1 MVEPNNFTKHPVL
14 AGSDD
19 CGVWSRRGGRVVG
32 GVVAD
37 PAPWMVQLMRG
48 RKHICAGALVSPRH
62 VLTAAH
68 CVQQHRCVYREAQ
81 RQSKMT
87 SAAVSPSCTGCG
99 GQVAV
104 APPESSSFVPHQRCA
119 ASTTSMFRWLMAL
132 CWRAL
137 SAEQKAHF
145 ERCPCV
151 AAVRAKCRPDLR
163 LRLAEGAEHAPRQV
177 LVHENFD
184 ASELRHDLA
193 LLVLE
198 QPAAA
203 ARAEMVCLPTAS
215 EENHEGR
222 AALVSGWGSTGS
234 HEQMQQQENVGEGI
248 PEHREAMVQTLNRD
262 QCEEAYLGLLDIT
275 DEKLCAAGDGVDT
288 CQIAQKFEAYDG
300 SLYHGRFCG
309 GLYQPVGSL
318 SRCLTTESEGQ
329 YRVFLISDG
338 FHFNG

>member
-1 MVEPNNFTKHPVL
+1 
-14 AGSDD
+14 
-19 CGVWSRRGGRVVG
+19 
-32 GVVAD
+32 
-37 PAPWMVQLMRG
+37 MRG

-104 APPESSSFVPHQRCA
+104 APPESSSFVPHQ
-119 ASTTSMFRWLMAL
+119 
-132 CWRAL
+132 
-137 SAEQKAHF
+137 
-145 ERCPCV
+145 
-151 AAVRAKCRPDLR
+151 RPDLR

-288 CQIAQKFEAYDG
+288 CQGDSGGPLVVSDPVRDRFSVVGVTSFGVRCGDSRFPGVYTRVAAY
-300 SLYHGRFCG
+300 LPWIREKMVEH
-309 GLYQPVGSL
+309 
-318 SRCLTTESEGQ
+318 
-329 YRVFLISDG
+329 
-338 FHFNG
+338 